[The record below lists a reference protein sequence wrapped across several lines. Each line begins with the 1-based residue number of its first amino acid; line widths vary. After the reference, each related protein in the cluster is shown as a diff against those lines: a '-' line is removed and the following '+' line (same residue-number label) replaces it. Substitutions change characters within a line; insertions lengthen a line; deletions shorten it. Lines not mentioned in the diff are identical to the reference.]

1 MMATSCEEMQLPLVK
16 QLAGKL
22 SIEKKNIPVLAVSL
36 AGTEEEVRQCQ
47 RLRYR
52 IFAEE
57 MGAILDTAIPGVDE
71 DGFDSLCKHLLVRDI
86 RSGEIVGTTRLLID
100 SDPDSDVHFYSETEF
115 DMKSVMALPG
125 RLMEIGRTCIHPDYR
140 NGSTI
145 AVLWQGLARM
155 MVLHDV
161 DYLIGCA
168 SIPLDDGG
176 ANAAA
181 VMNRL
186 REKGFGAPHL
196 RVYPYKLLPSPVTDA
211 IGTVRFPSLLKA
223 YLRLGAV
230 ICGEPYWDVQFN
242 VADVFV
248 LLNRDQIDR
257 RYARH
262 FIQGARQA

>member
-1 MMATSCEEMQLPLVK
+1 
-16 QLAGKL
+16 
-22 SIEKKNIPVLAVSL
+22 LAVTL

-57 MGAILDTAIPGVDE
+57 MGAILHNKLPGLDQ
-71 DGFDSLCKHLLVRDI
+71 DAFDPLSKHLLVRDT
-86 RSGEIVGTTRLLID
+86 RSGEIVGTTRLLTD
-100 SDPDSDVHFYSETEF
+100 SNPDYGIGYYSETEF
-115 DMKSVMALPG
+115 DLKSVLELPG
-125 RLMEIGRTCIHPDYR
+125 RFMEVGRTCIHPDYR

-161 DYLIGCA
+161 DYLMGCA

-176 ANAAA
+176 ATAAA
-181 VMNRL
+181 VMERL
-186 REKGFGAPHL
+186 RERHFSAPHL
-196 RVYPYKLLPSPVTDA
+196 RVYPHKALPAPTAANVGPA
-211 IGTVRFPSLLKA
+211 RIPSLLKA

-230 ICGEPYWDVQFN
+230 ICGEAYWDEDFN
-242 VADVFV
+242 VADAFV
-248 LLNRDQIDR
+248 LMDRDQIDR

-262 FIQGARQA
+262 FVQEQA

>member
-1 MMATSCEEMQLPLVK
+1 MQLPHVK
-16 QLAGKL
+16 RLIGRL
-22 SIEKKNIPVLAVSL
+22 PVEKKNTPVLAATL
-36 AGTEEEVRQCQ
+36 AGTEEEILQCQ

-57 MGAILDTAIPGVDE
+57 MGAILDDTIPGIDN
-71 DGFDSLCKHLLVRDI
+71 DAFDSLCKHLIVRDT
-86 RSGEIVGTTRLLID
+86 RSGNVVGTTRLLID
-100 SDPDSDVHFYSETEF
+100 DNQGRDVHFYSETEF
-115 DMKSVMALPG
+115 NIKKVKELPG
-125 RLMEIGRTCIHPDYR
+125 RLMEVGRTCIHPDYR
-140 NGSTI
+140 SGSTI

-176 ANAAA
+176 ANVAA

-186 REKGFGAPHL
+186 REKCFSPPDM
-196 RVYPYKLLPSPVTDA
+196 RVYPKKVLPSPVIDA
-211 IGTVRFPSLLKA
+211 FGAVRFPSLLKA

-248 LLNRDQIDR
+248 LLNRDQIDH

-262 FIQGARQA
+262 FIQDVSKA

>member
-1 MMATSCEEMQLPLVK
+1 MATPCEALQFPSEKRSTPIPP
-16 QLAGKL
+16 AGKDKAPAL
-22 SIEKKNIPVLAVSL
+22 SVAL
-36 AGTEEEVRQCQ
+36 AGTQAEVRQCQ

-52 IFAEE
+52 IFADE
-57 MGAILDTAIPGVDE
+57 MGAALDTTIPGVDQ
-71 DGFDSLCKHLLVRDI
+71 DGFDPLSRHLLVRDG

-100 SDPDSDVHFYSETEF
+100 SNPDYGARYYSETEF
-115 DMKSVMALPG
+115 DMQNVLELPG
-125 RLMEIGRTCIHPDYR
+125 RLMEVGRTCIHPDYR
-140 NGSTI
+140 SGSTI
-145 AVLWQGLARM
+145 AVLWQGIARM

-181 VMNRL
+181 VMERL
-186 REKGFGAPHL
+186 REKYYAAPHL
-196 RVYPYKLLPSPVTDA
+196 RVYPQRDPPEPVTDA
-211 IGTVRFPSLLKA
+211 VGPLRIPSLLKA

-230 ICGEPYWDVQFN
+230 ICGEPYWDAQFN

-248 LLNRDQIDR
+248 LMDRDRIDR

-262 FIQGARQA
+262 FVQKQD

>member
-1 MMATSCEEMQLPLVK
+1 MATPCEALQFPPEKPATPAPP
-16 QLAGKL
+16 AGAAPAL
-22 SIEKKNIPVLAVSL
+22 SVAL
-36 AGTEEEVRQCQ
+36 AGTQAEVRQCQ

-52 IFAEE
+52 IFADE
-57 MGAILDTAIPGVDE
+57 MGATLDTPIPGVDQ
-71 DGFDSLCKHLLVRDI
+71 DDFDPLSRHLLVRDG

-100 SDPDSDVHFYSETEF
+100 SNPDYGARYYSETEF
-115 DMKSVMALPG
+115 DLQNILDLPG
-125 RLMEIGRTCIHPDYR
+125 RLMEVGRTCIHPDYR
-140 NGSTI
+140 TGSTI
-145 AVLWQGLARM
+145 AVLWQGIARM

-181 VMNRL
+181 VMERL
-186 REKGFGAPHL
+186 RERYYAAPHL
-196 RVYPYKLLPSPVTDA
+196 RVYPQREPPAPVTDA
-211 IGTVRFPSLLKA
+211 VGPARIPSLLKA

-230 ICGEPYWDVQFN
+230 ICGEPYWDAQFN

-248 LLNRDQIDR
+248 LMDRDRIDR

-262 FIQGARQA
+262 FVQKQD